1 MKASSVI
8 SRSVLQK
15 TLSLLLLAGLLAGC
29 FVIGGR
35 SSASAESAD
44 QTAFSTLHGDPSDPV
59 HSENDFSILKY
70 CKNLM
75 ALDVGHNIIRDVSFL
90 YDLPKLRVLILA
102 CNCITDI
109 TPVGSLKDL
118 EYLEIFWNQI
128 GDISPLTGRCMK

>member
-44 QTAFSTLHGDPSDPV
+44 QTAFSTQTVFNEASSLSPAD
-59 HSENDFSILKY
+59 
-70 CKNLM
+70 
-75 ALDVGHNIIRDVSFL
+75 L
-90 YDLPKLRVLILA
+90 YEQ
-102 CNCITDI
+102 N
-109 TPVGSLKDL
+109 VGS
-118 EYLEIFWNQI
+118 IVGITTSGQI
-128 GDISPLTGRCMK
+128 NR

>member
-44 QTAFSTLHGDPSDPV
+44 QTAFSTQTVFNGS
-59 HSENDFSILKY
+59 S
-70 CKNLM
+70 
-75 ALDVGHNIIRDVSFL
+75 ALSPADL
-90 YDLPKLRVLILA
+90 Y
-102 CNCITDI
+102 
-109 TPVGSLKDL
+109 
-118 EYLEIFWNQI
+118 E
-128 GDISPLTGRCMK
+128 